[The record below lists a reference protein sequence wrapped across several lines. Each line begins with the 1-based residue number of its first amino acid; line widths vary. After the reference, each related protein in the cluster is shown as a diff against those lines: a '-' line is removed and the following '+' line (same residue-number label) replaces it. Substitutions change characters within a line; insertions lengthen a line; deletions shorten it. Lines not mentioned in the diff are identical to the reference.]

1 MTTIF
6 EIPEILVVWLMSYL
20 IVISSALVNKILTVL
35 NKRVKRNM
43 INKHINN
50 SRLRRKLNIQKVKCW
65 QDFIELIVHIDDGS
79 FDFCLLERSKGI

>member
-65 QDFIELIVHIDDGS
+65 
-79 FDFCLLERSKGI
+79 